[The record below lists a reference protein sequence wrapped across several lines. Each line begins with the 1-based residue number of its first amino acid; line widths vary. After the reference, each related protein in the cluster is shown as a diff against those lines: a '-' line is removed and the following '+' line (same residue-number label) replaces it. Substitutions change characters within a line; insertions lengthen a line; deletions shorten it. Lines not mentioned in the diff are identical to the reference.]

1 MCEHQGSQQE
11 IWQSVFDDIRHLCRL
26 MQGFLII
33 NLVGISSVKK
43 KNSNNYTIVIGVLQV
58 AHAVDAAIV

>member
-1 MCEHQGSQQE
+1 MVCEHQGSQQE
-11 IWQSVFDDIRHLCRL
+11 MWQSVFDDIRHLCRL

-33 NLVGISSVKK
+33 NLVVVSSVR
-43 KNSNNYTIVIGVLQV
+43 NSNNYTIVIGVLQV